1 MAKRADGQWDRS
13 LGHRAV
19 RVRAPRAV
27 THMVPQGWAAQ
38 EGTHSSYLLTL
49 TENVFLW

>member
-1 MAKRADGQWDRS
+1 MAKCADGQWDRS

-19 RVRAPRAV
+19 RVRALSAV
-27 THMVPQGWAAQ
+27 TYMVLQGRAAQ